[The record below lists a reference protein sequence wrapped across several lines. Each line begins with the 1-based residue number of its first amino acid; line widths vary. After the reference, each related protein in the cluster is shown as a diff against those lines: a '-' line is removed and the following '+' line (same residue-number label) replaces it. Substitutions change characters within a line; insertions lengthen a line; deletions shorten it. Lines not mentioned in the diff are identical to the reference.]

1 MRETF
6 LTLLSVTLLVGLFD
20 GVEREFRRRGE
31 ISRREDFIRRGYVL
45 WVRTVK
51 EVSWISNISFWSDKL
66 FEAPCLAGVL
76 LYIISTYTKGQTHVF
91 SKRTRPETD

>member
-20 GVEREFRRRGE
+20 GVEREFRRRAE
-31 ISRREDFIRRGYVL
+31 ISRRDDFIRRGYIL

-51 EVSWISNISFWSDKL
+51 EVSWISNISL
-66 FEAPCLAGVL
+66 
-76 LYIISTYTKGQTHVF
+76 
-91 SKRTRPETD
+91 TRYM